1 MGTNTKM
8 PDHNNEETDNYPD
21 RVKALVDLGPGE
33 ARVKESTRQ
42 LMDREADPETQTWLA
57 GIVPYL
63 SFVSATPPTKDK
75 HATVTFRFE
84 VQAQHT
90 NGLGNLHGGC
100 NATLFDFCTSTV
112 LGMVNKPGFWFFFG
126 VSRSLNVT
134 YLRPVPVGENVLIE
148 SELMQ
153 VGQRLAHIKG
163 RMRREKDGVL
173 VATCEHDKVN
183 TDSRM

>member
-1 MGTNTKM
+1 M
-8 PDHNNEETDNYPD
+8 PDNEETDNHPD
-21 RVKALVDLGPGE
+21 LVKILVDLGPGE
-33 ARVKESTRQ
+33 ARVKESVRQ
-42 LMDREADPETQTWLA
+42 IMARETDPEMRTWLA

-75 HATVTFRFE
+75 HATVTFRFH
-84 VQAQHT
+84 VQQQHT

-100 NATLFDFCTSTV
+100 NSTLFDFCTSTV
-112 LGMVNKPGFWFFFG
+112 LGMVNKPGYWFWLG

-134 YLRPVPVGENVLIE
+134 YLRPVPVGESVLIE

-163 RMRREKDGVL
+163 RMRSEKTGVL
-173 VATCEHDKVN
+173 LATCEHDKVN
-183 TDSRM
+183 TDTKM